1 MNVAVADMD
10 KLAKASDVL
19 ARIAE
24 FARIT
29 SRADFVTER
38 TLRAALDDVA
48 LLAERTAVECG
59 GRNG

>member
-1 MNVAVADMD
+1 MNAVSTATH
-10 KLAKASDVL
+10 LEKATDVL
-19 ARIAE
+19 IRLAE

-48 LLAERTAVECG
+48 LLAERTAIECG
-59 GRNG
+59 GKNG